1 MYYPS
6 WQNKLTKKRTVS
18 VWWWGVG
25 FCKKKK
31 KKKDLASVLGRRLN
45 DCNRLGKSYNK
56 IWYPS
61 VKTIIKPFIIFYIL
75 IFIPHFIMVSMLKA
89 HVGLKICYWQMYCAL
104 ELENCV
110 CIDQI
115 S

>member
-18 VWWWGVG
+18 VWGGVLQ
-25 FCKKKK
+25 
-31 KKKDLASVLGRRLN
+31 KKKDIASVLGRRSI

-61 VKTIIKPFIIFYIL
+61 VKTIIQPFIVFYIL
-75 IFIPHFIMVSMLKA
+75 IFIPHFIMASMLKA